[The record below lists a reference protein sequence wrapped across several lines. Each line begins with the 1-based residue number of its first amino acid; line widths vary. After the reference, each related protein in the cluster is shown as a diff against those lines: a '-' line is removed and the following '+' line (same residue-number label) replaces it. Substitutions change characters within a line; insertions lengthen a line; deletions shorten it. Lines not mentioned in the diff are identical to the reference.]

1 MEVSKIHHSWS
12 PQFLSSIAGQGL
24 QLGTHYAMDES
35 LPTTLESIGVGF
47 CRGVMDDMIE
57 AHRRYGNDFGIA
69 MDANNIQQS
78 LTASSLSVPLQ
89 FLQGWL
95 PGYVGMTTA
104 PLMIDEVIGLTTIGT
119 WADEQIVQQVL
130 ELSGSPVPYSDRGVV
145 PLTDWQVNYAQRTV
159 VRMELGMSVGK
170 LEQERSARARIDSA
184 DQKRIST
191 SLQLDINRNQ
201 MGFFGYNANLNQT
214 YGYLND
220 PNLPAYVTVAIGATS
235 AAYTWAA
242 KTADEI
248 QADLL
253 TAFAGLRT
261 QSLGRIDPG
270 KTPLTLN
277 IATNCIDYLNKT
289 SNFMMRSVREW
300 LEGTYKNV
308 RIVNAPQLDGAN
320 GGSNVFIIHADTV
333 NDGLSTDDRKTFIQL
348 VPSKLQFLGIGVTAK
363 EYTEDYVSASAGIMC
378 KRPYAVYRASGI

>member
-1 MEVSKIHHSWS
+1 MDPSKIHGQFS
-12 PQFLSSIAGQGL
+12 PTSARGMKPFE
-24 QLGTHYAMDES
+24 LGVDYALDES
-35 LPTTLESIGVGF
+35 LPTTLAALGIGF
-47 CRGVMDDMIE
+47 CNGVLDDMIA
-57 AHRRYGNDFGIA
+57 AHRRYGAEFGIA
-69 MDANNIQQS
+69 MDANNIQQP
-78 LTASSLSVPLQ
+78 LTAASTSVPLQ

-104 PLMIDEVIGLTTIGT
+104 PLLIDEVIGMTTIGS

-145 PLTDWQVNYAQRTV
+145 PLTDWQLNFAQRTV

-170 LEQERSARARIDSA
+170 LEQERSARVRIDSA

-191 SLQLDINRNQ
+191 GLQLDINRN
-201 MGFFGYNANLNQT
+201 MIGFYGYNANLNQT

-220 PNLPAYVTVAIGATS
+220 PNLPAYNTVATGGTS
-235 AAYTWAA
+235 SSKLWSV

-261 QSLGRIDPG
+261 QSQSRIDPG
-270 KTPLTLN
+270 KTPLTLH
-277 IATNCIDYLNKT
+277 IATNCVDYLNKT
-289 SNFMMRSVREW
+289 SSFMMRSVREW

-308 RIVNAPQLDGAN
+308 RIVNSPQLDGAN
-320 GGSNVFIIHADTV
+320 GGANVFIIHADTV

-348 VPSKLQFLGIGVTAK
+348 VPSKMQFLGVGVTAK
-363 EYTEDYVSASAGIMC
+363 EYTEDYVSASAGVMC
-378 KRPYAVYRASGI
+378 KRPYAVYRATGI

>member
-1 MEVSKIHHSWS
+1 MEPSKIHGSFS
-12 PQFLSSIAGQGL
+12 PTSARGMKPFE
-24 QLGTHYAMDES
+24 LGVDYALDES
-35 LPTTLESIGVGF
+35 LPTTLSALGIGF
-47 CRGVMDDMIE
+47 CNGVLDDMID
-57 AHRRYGNDFGIA
+57 AHRRYGSDFGIA
-69 MDANNIQQS
+69 MDANNIQQP
-78 LTASSLSVPLQ
+78 LTSASTSVPLQ

-104 PLMIDEVIGLTTIGT
+104 PLMIDEVIGMITIGN

-145 PLTDWQVNYAQRTV
+145 PLTDWQLNFDQRTV

-170 LEQERSARARIDSA
+170 LEQERSSRVRIDSA

-191 SLQLDINRNQ
+191 GLQLDINRN
-201 MGFFGYNANLNQT
+201 MIGFYGYNANLNQT

-220 PNLPAYVTVAIGATS
+220 PNLPAYITVASGPVS
-235 AAYTWAA
+235 GSLLWSL

-277 IATNCIDYLNKT
+277 IATNSIDYLNKT

-320 GGSNVFIIHADTV
+320 GGANVFIIHADVV
-333 NDGLSTDDRKTFIQL
+333 NDGLSTDDRRTFIQM
-348 VPSKLQFLGIGVTAK
+348 VPSKMQFLGVGVTAK
-363 EYTEDYVSASAGIMC
+363 EYTEDYVSASAGVMC